1 MALGEAAAESALA
14 VRLARSP
21 IAGQRLAM
29 VMAGCRLRKAQ
40 QWLGNGA
47 HRIRA
52 HFEDRPRGVSA
63 HSCIPFVPSIA
74 SPSDSP
80 LKILHMGSTVVVR
93 SARRACIPSGEHGH
107 ELMSHSRV
115 RFRVE
120 DRCSLTPACSRL
132 RARSALSGGARPA
145 PAARCKMSEAVAI
158 HPPRG
163 RTSEHGASQPRH
175 CAASDAMLA
184 RRCNTSWA
192 TGPSPGRHR
201 SSRTMGGVNE
211 PRRTWLEMNSDMSTT
226 FRRST
231 LPPQSESTPG
241 TVVSILADG
250 CSCVPKK
257 HRKPLVA
264 SVSGLS

>member
-1 MALGEAAAESALA
+1 M
-14 VRLARSP
+14 
-21 IAGQRLAM
+21 
-29 VMAGCRLRKAQ
+29 
-40 QWLGNGA
+40 A

-163 RTSEHGASQPRH
+163 RTSEHGASQPATVLPLTPCWPAGVTFPGPPDRH
-175 CAASDAMLA
+175 PDVTAAAA
-184 RRCNTSWA
+184 RWA
-192 TGPSPGRHR
+192 
-201 SSRTMGGVNE
+201 
-211 PRRTWLEMNSDMSTT
+211 
-226 FRRST
+226 
-231 LPPQSESTPG
+231 
-241 TVVSILADG
+241 A
-250 CSCVPKK
+250 
-257 HRKPLVA
+257 
-264 SVSGLS
+264 

>member
-1 MALGEAAAESALA
+1 MLA
-14 VRLARSP
+14 
-21 IAGQRLAM
+21 
-29 VMAGCRLRKAQ
+29 
-40 QWLGNGA
+40 
-47 HRIRA
+47 
-52 HFEDRPRGVSA
+52 D
-63 HSCIPFVPSIA
+63 
-74 SPSDSP
+74 
-80 LKILHMGSTVVVR
+80 T
-93 SARRACIPSGEHGH
+93 
-107 ELMSHSRV
+107 
-115 RFRVE
+115 
-120 DRCSLTPACSRL
+120 SLFTPACEVSAIGRGAARAGRALQNVRGSRHPSTQGEDE
-132 RARSALSGGARPA
+132 RARRLTA
-145 PAARCKMSEAVAI
+145 
-158 HPPRG
+158 
-163 RTSEHGASQPRH
+163 RH

-184 RRCNTSWA
+184 RRCNISRA